1 MLRKSKEP
9 RLQTGLG
16 LVQSATYLCLE
27 AYKKESLYG
36 DKAGIAALE
45 SAISELLK
53 VKSRYL
59 AMIATERGE

>member
-1 MLRKSKEP
+1 MLHKSKEP

-16 LVQSATYLCLE
+16 LIQSATYLCLE

-36 DKAGIAALE
+36 DEVGVRSLE
-45 SAISELLK
+45 AAISELLK

-59 AMIATERGE
+59 DLIRQERGE